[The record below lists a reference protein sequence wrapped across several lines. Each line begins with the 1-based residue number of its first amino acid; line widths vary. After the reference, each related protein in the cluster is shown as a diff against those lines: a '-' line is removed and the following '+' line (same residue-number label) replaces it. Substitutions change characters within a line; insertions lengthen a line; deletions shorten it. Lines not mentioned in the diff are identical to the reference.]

1 MKKII
6 NKIKHFLFGE
16 SLKEVIEE
24 KNLTAGELVQKYCH
38 LNFRESLR
46 VDIHK
51 KENQIVVSVVFPN
64 GESYLGYGRTVK
76 EAKKDAYQ
84 KIVEIKGL

>member
-6 NKIKHFLFGE
+6 NKIKRFFFGE
-16 SLKEVIEE
+16 ALKEVVKE

-64 GESYLGYGRTVK
+64 KETYLGYGQTVK

-84 KIVEIKGL
+84 KILEIKGL